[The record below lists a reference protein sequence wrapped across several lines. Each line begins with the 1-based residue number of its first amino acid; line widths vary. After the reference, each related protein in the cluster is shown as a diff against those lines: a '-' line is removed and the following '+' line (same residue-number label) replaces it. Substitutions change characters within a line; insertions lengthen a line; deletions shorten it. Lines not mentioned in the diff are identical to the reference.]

1 MALNYEIPMPSV
13 IEQTG
18 HGERSWDVFSR
29 LLKDRIIFLGYPI
42 TDMVANLVIG
52 QMLFLQMENK
62 KQDISLYINSPG
74 GDITAGL
81 AIYDTMQFVQCD
93 VATYCI
99 GQASSMGAVLLA
111 AGTHGKR
118 FALPHARLMLHQP
131 WGGARGSAKDILIHA
146 EEILKLKESLAKI
159 VSYHTKRSVEQIMKD
174 SDRDFYMSAEEAKN
188 YGLVD
193 EVVGSL
199 KELTEKTAEKT
210 TEKEAKK

>member
-1 MALNYEIPMPSV
+1 MPYEIPMPSV

-42 TDMVANLVIG
+42 NDMVANLVIG

-62 KQDISLYINSPG
+62 KQDISIYINSPG

-111 AGTHGKR
+111 AGTPGKR
-118 FALPHARLMLHQP
+118 YALPHARLMLHQP

-146 EEILKLKESLAKI
+146 EEILRLKQSIANI
-159 VSYHTKRSVEQIMKD
+159 IAYHTKKTPDQIVKD

-199 KELTEKTAEKT
+199 KEIGMKNSTP
-210 TEKEAKK
+210 KE

>member
-1 MALNYEIPMPSV
+1 MPYEIPMPSV

-42 TDMVANLVIG
+42 NDMVANLVIG

-99 GQASSMGAVLLA
+99 GQAASLGAVLLA
-111 AGTHGKR
+111 AGTPGKR
-118 FALPHARLMLHQP
+118 YALPHARLMLHQP

-146 EEILKLKESLAKI
+146 EEILRLKQSLAGI
-159 VSYHTKRSVEQIMKD
+159 IAYHTKKSPEQIMKD

-199 KELTEKTAEKT
+199 KELGMKNPIAS
-210 TEKEAKK
+210 KE